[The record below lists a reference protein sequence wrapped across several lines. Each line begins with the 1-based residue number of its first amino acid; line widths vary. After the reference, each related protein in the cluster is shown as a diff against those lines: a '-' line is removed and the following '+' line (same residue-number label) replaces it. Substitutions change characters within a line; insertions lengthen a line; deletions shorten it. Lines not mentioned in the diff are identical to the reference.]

1 MSSDVAMADDGSHEP
16 TEHPRDGRWETVKS
30 RTNRKTSTKRARLSG
45 SPDPSNPPLAL
56 PAPPEAN
63 TGCTACNKL
72 RANVAAQ
79 MAAMEA
85 RLANAEAALARLQ
98 EAGKTTTSKRA
109 VESAARAEA
118 AAQAARTTAEAA
130 AAQSAAVAQAQQ
142 QQAAAREADRNKLLQ
157 VEVAA
162 EKLAQERRE
171 ANLVV
176 YGVPEDTPLTSVFP
190 DVTIISTRRLG
201 RPQANAPKPRP
212 ALVLLPSLDAKR
224 SVMRQF
230 RSRLRAQGITLN
242 HDKTPAQQARCK
254 TLLPRLH
261 YLRSLHKVAF
271 FDYDRLMV
279 GPWRRSSAGGRGRRW
294 EAPPGPP
301 PRPPPPPS
309 PAPAPSGAAGGGSAG
324 GVRGR
329 GSRCGRGGRS
339 SCGSGRNGSL
349 PPVPAGEGPCAP
361 RPVQGA

>member
-1 MSSDVAMADDGSHEP
+1 M
-16 TEHPRDGRWETVKS
+16 
-30 RTNRKTSTKRARLSG
+30 
-45 SPDPSNPPLAL
+45 
-56 PAPPEAN
+56 
-63 TGCTACNKL
+63 
-72 RANVAAQ
+72 
-79 MAAMEA
+79 
-85 RLANAEAALARLQ
+85 
-98 EAGKTTTSKRA
+98 
-109 VESAARAEA
+109 
-118 AAQAARTTAEAA
+118 
-130 AAQSAAVAQAQQ
+130 
-142 QQAAAREADRNKLLQ
+142 
-157 VEVAA
+157 EVAA

-176 YGVPEDTPLTSVFP
+176 YGVPEDTPLPSVFP

-242 HDKTPAQQARCK
+242 HDKTPAQQARCE

-279 GPWRRSSAGGRGRRW
+279 VGEDGKAHEDRPSGGNDGERSSPAPASAGGRGRRW

-309 PAPAPSGAAGGGSAG
+309 PAPAPSGAAGGKRQRPVGRWGQRPARPFAASTD
-324 GVRGR
+324 VCTWRRFWQCRGR
-329 GSRCGRGGRS
+329 ARAWQPPRSRRPQQLRLWAQ
-339 SCGSGRNGSL
+339 RQ
-349 PPVPAGEGPCAP
+349 PAP
-361 RPVQGA
+361 RPCWRGSECPPPCPGRLKFWPTTTAPAGMEC